1 MTVSE
6 QEPAVP
12 RWYLA
17 CVSNSVP
24 RTVTV
29 PLFLALARPH
39 LKSCAHFWA
48 SLCKEGIEG
57 LDYTQRRAV
66 ELGKSLE
73 HRSAEEWLGVRL
85 SLAKRRLRVIF
96 LLFTIT

>member
-1 MTVSE
+1 MSE

-29 PLFLALARPH
+29 PLFLALVRPH

-48 SLCKEGIEG
+48 PQCKEGIEG
-57 LDYTQRRAV
+57 LDYSWRRAV

-73 HRSAEEWLGVRL
+73 HRSKEWLGLGL
-85 SLAKRRLRVIF
+85 SLEKRRLGVIF